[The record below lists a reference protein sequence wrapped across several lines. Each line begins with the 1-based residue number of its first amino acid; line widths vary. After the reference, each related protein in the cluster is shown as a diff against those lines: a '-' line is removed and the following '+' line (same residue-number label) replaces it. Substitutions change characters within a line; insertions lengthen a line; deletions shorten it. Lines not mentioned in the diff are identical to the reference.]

1 MKNNSRFYQCKTLQ
15 EALYH
20 LKNVNNLKIYSGG
33 TTIKTDSNPN
43 RLDIGDDCLFLTNCE
58 ELKKIEKHERY
69 ITFGS
74 SVPLQKILDLGKS
87 KIPDFLYEAIE
98 TVANPIIRCRA
109 TLAGNI
115 CATDFFHTLYSP
127 LLAIDTR
134 VEIHTPTE
142 TKQIPISKFNGI
154 ENGQIMTSLRIPLI
168 EWDIAHFTRLGLSNQ
183 ISDVSSSFTFLAKTQ
198 KDSLTDI
205 RIAFCGKI
213 KIRSTELENSILGA
227 HLPLSHKNIKMTLD
241 KASKIFDEEVEYS
254 IKKSLMDSPN
264 AEPTPDLSQ
273 KIENAKKD
281 YHPMIKE
288 QFLNL
293 LKMNLEKLM

>member
-1 MKNNSRFYQCKTLQ
+1 MKNDSRFYRCKTLQ

-20 LKNVNNLKIYSGG
+20 LKNVNNLKVYSGG
-33 TTIKTDSNPN
+33 TSIKTDSNPN

-58 ELKKIEKHERY
+58 ELKRIEKHERY

-74 SVPLQKILDLGKS
+74 SVTLQKILDLGKS

-98 TVANPIIRCRA
+98 TVANPIIRSRA
-109 TLAGNI
+109 TLAGNL
-115 CATDFFHTLYSP
+115 CSKDFYHTLYSP

-142 TKQIPISKFNGI
+142 TKQVPLSKFNGI
-154 ENGQIMTSLRIPLI
+154 ENGQIMTTLRVPLI
-168 EWDIAHFTRLGLSNQ
+168 EWDIAHFTRLGFNNE
-183 ISDVSSSFTFLAKTQ
+183 ICDVSSSFTFLAKTQ

-227 HLPLSHKNIKMTLD
+227 HLPLSHKNINMTLD
-241 KASKIFDEEVEYS
+241 KASKIYDAEIENM
-254 IKKSLMDSPN
+254 IKKSLMENPN
-264 AEPTPDLSQ
+264 AEMNQELIQ
-273 KIENAKKD
+273 KIENAKKN

-293 LKMNLEKLM
+293 LRMNLEKLM